1 MHVAAKRILVVDD
14 HPGIVATLKV
24 AFRLDGERFVVADAA
39 RTAADGMAMF
49 DRHDAVLLDL
59 QLPDAGGPEM
69 VHRFRA
75 AVGDAPVVLHTAGA
89 DMQDLG
95 DVADTVDA
103 ILMKGELDTLLATL
117 ARVTQL
123 A

>member
-1 MHVAAKRILVVDD
+1 MSVATKRILVVDD

-24 AFRLDGERFVVADAA
+24 AFRLDGDRFVVADSA
-39 RTAADGMAMF
+39 RTAGDGMALF

-69 VHRFRA
+69 VQRFRE
-75 AVGDAPVVLHTAGA
+75 AVGEAPLVLHTAGA

-95 DVADTVDA
+95 QVADSVDA
-103 ILMKGELDTLLATL
+103 ILMKGELDTLLDTL
-117 ARVTQL
+117 ARVTQIS
-123 A
+123 